1 MIIDTSGVGGVGGD
15 WDWPKLA
22 IILVALAEAIF
33 MGKSRHL
40 GRY

>member
-22 IILVALAEAIF
+22 RESDSTT
-33 MGKSRHL
+33 SRL
-40 GRY
+40 TPAVNKEYL